1 MKPNLLRWL
10 AIAMSAANQ
19 DSVSHDAP
27 CARFSFLQAAAAAA
41 AQALDSEPATG
52 VALRDSDRRSGG
64 VIDECHLIQEG
75 FTTPRRR

>member
-27 CARFSFLQAAAAAA
+27 CARFSFLQASAAAA
-41 AQALDSEPATG
+41 LGHSMVSLP
-52 VALRDSDRRSGG
+52 LRTLLKAR
-64 VIDECHLIQEG
+64 QEG
-75 FTTPRRR
+75 QR